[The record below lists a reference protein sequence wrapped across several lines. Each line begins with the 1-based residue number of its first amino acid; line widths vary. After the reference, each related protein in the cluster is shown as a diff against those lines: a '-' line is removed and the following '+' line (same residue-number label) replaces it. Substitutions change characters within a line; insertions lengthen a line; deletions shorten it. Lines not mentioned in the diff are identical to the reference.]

1 MVEGGVVAFRFKSQ
15 DPQCMHVTRHIN
27 QKRERGKHNLQLSQ
41 ESHECQTMK
50 ASQHHQ
56 QGEAKTERH

>member
-15 DPQCMHVTRHIN
+15 DPQCMRVTYNLNER
-27 QKRERGKHNLQLSQ
+27 KERGKHYLQLSQ
-41 ESHECQTMK
+41 EADECQTMK
-50 ASQHHQ
+50 ASQHHL